1 MRKILLVL
9 AAACG
14 VALIAG
20 YLYRDELKTAAVD
33 RATANMFVDADTD
46 AYDPGVAIGQPMPA
60 IHALLNGRE
69 VSSIDGLMGK
79 RGLLLFVN
87 RSVDW

>member
-1 MRKILLVL
+1 MRKVLLVL
-9 AAACG
+9 AVACG
-14 VALIAG
+14 VALVAG
-20 YLYRDELKTAAVD
+20 YLYRDQLKMAAVD

-46 AYDPGVAIGQPMPA
+46 AYDPGTAIGRPMPP

-69 VSSIDGLMGK
+69 VTSVDGLMGK

>member
-1 MRKILLVL
+1 MRKVLLVL

-14 VALIAG
+14 VVLVAG
-20 YLYRDELKTAAVD
+20 YLYRDQLKMAAVD
-33 RATANMFVDADTD
+33 RATANMFVDTDTD
-46 AYDPGVAIGQPMPA
+46 AYDPGIAIGQPVPA

-69 VSSIDGLMGK
+69 VSSVDGLMGK